1 VPSEGHVKGY
11 PKRRRRVIKD
21 MNKKYV
27 LFILPLLILPLFAF
41 GYAHFTDEV
50 VKKYKLHVGTVY
62 LNVTGF
68 HVDYAQMPD
77 PNSNG
82 IIWGDELKVNIAED
96 ADGVYNVEITANPIT
111 GGFILNS
118 TLWLYNGGKL
128 PFRLEFGTVKWDGPY
143 DTEPDSTT
151 APRYPL
157 IGANPLPMPP
167 WSFSM
172 TVYKWVKDPVTGIY
186 YRTGPWQPTQTVYE
200 PTDYI
205 EVQQHID
212 FQQPGATDNWQRV
225 WGCKWIKLWVWFDAQ
240 DAWTTLSS
248 QTIGTP
254 GVPQPPVAPP

>member
-50 VKKYKLHVGTVY
+50 VKKYKIHVGTVY

-68 HVDYAQMPD
+68 HVDYALMPD

-82 IIWGDELKVNIAED
+82 IIWGDELKVNIYED
-96 ADGVYNVEITANPIT
+96 AATGVWYVEIIANPIT
-111 GGFILNS
+111 GGFVLNT
-118 TLWLYNGGKL
+118 TLWMHNAGKL
-128 PFRLEFGTVKWDGPY
+128 PFKLRFTDIHWEGPF
-143 DTEPDSTT
+143 DTEPDNTT
-151 APRYPL
+151 PPTKL
-157 IGANPLPMPP
+157 MNTLPQPP
-167 WSFSM
+167 WSWKM
-172 TVYKWVKDPVTGIY
+172 TLYKWVKDPVTGIY
-186 YRTGPWQPTQTVYE
+186 HQTGPWQSTQTTYE
-200 PTDYI
+200 PCDYI

-212 FQQPGATDNWQRV
+212 FKQPDAGETFQKD
-225 WGCKWIKLWVWFDAQ
+225 WGCKWIKLWVRFEAEDL
-240 DAWTTLSS
+240 WTELSS

-254 GVPQPPVAPP
+254 GVPQPPIP